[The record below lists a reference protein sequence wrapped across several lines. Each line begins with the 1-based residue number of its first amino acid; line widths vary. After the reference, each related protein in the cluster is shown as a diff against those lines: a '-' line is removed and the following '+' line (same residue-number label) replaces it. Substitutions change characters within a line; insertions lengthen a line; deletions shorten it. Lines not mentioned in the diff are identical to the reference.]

1 MIVCEGVPLLVS
13 RLSRVVPAVLLCVGF
28 FLWFGCRIDE
38 TDDSGVA
45 GGTSDFSA
53 GEISPVQ
60 VQSGG
65 GAISASTSV
74 DLGAETLAGA
84 VVQGFYDRETEIY
97 GRWMGQESMVVL
109 RVPGV
114 AGSGSQRFFI
124 RVSGLNPR
132 SDDYSLLLLLG
143 GETVARIDNPQ
154 RGTAFSL
161 WSEVLDLV
169 PGQDLKIELE
179 VSSTFKPSDH
189 GSQDERILGTVV
201 DEVSILPAE
210 SKPVVNFSRRSQNIN
225 VPFSGMFAPEP
236 GMVGQWAGLELRAI
250 LEKPPSRDGR
260 YQVIIRGVNY
270 RPDAYTISVFL
281 GNEHLADLQSPSQGR
296 PFVLVTSC
304 SVAQSSSLVEIRVVT
319 DKGFRPSSV
328 GLADDRELGV
338 FLESVEIREG
348 VVAGCV
354 DFVTTDV
361 DVAAIH
367 GIFPEEEGLEGLG
380 RWIGPEA
387 ALRVSVPQEKRVFH
401 SLVLEGIN
409 YRIDD
414 FRLSTSVDGQP
425 VFSFRPPNGKF
436 SVRMPM
442 KADLDPGAAVRVDLK
457 AAPPFV
463 SEELN
468 GTERVLGVVI
478 RRVCIE

>member
-1 MIVCEGVPLLVS
+1 MIVCEGVPVLVS
-13 RLSRVVPAVLLCVGF
+13 RLSRVLSVMLLCVGF
-28 FLWFGCRIDE
+28 FLWSGCRIDQK
-38 TDDSGVA
+38 DDSGVA
-45 GGTSDFSA
+45 VGSPESSA
-53 GEISPVQ
+53 TVQ
-60 VQSGG
+60 TQSK
-65 GAISASTSV
+65 GAHVPTSV

-84 VVQGFYDRETEIY
+84 VVQGFFEPETEIY
-97 GRWMGQESMVVL
+97 GRWMGLESRLVL
-109 RVPGV
+109 QVPGE
-114 AGSGSQRFFI
+114 AGSGSQQFFV

-132 SDDYSLLLLLG
+132 SDDYSLLLLLD

-154 RGTAFSL
+154 SGTAFTL

-169 PGQDLKIELE
+169 PGQNLKIELE
-179 VSSTFKPSDH
+179 VSSTIRPSDH
-189 GSQDERILGTVV
+189 GSQDDRVLGTVI
-201 DEVSILPAE
+201 DEVSILPAK
-210 SKPVVNFSRRSQNIN
+210 SKPVVNFSRRSQSIN

-236 GMVGQWAGLELRAI
+236 GMSGRWAGLELRAI
-250 LEKPPSRDGR
+250 LEKPPSRDDE
-260 YQVIIRGVNY
+260 YQVIIRGVNF
-270 RPDAYTISVFL
+270 RPDAYTIGVFL
-281 GNEHLADLQSPSQGR
+281 GDEHLADLQSPSQGS
-296 PFVLVTSC
+296 PFVLATSC
-304 SVAQSSSLVEIRVVT
+304 SIPQASSLVEIRVVT

-361 DVAAIH
+361 DVATIH

-387 ALRVSVPQEKRVFH
+387 GLRVSVPQEKRVFH

-414 FRLSTSVDGQP
+414 FRLSTAVDGQP
-425 VFSFRPPNGKF
+425 IFTFRPPNGKF

-442 KADLDPGAAVRVDLK
+442 KVDLDPGAAVRVDLK
-457 AAPPFV
+457 ANPPFV
-463 SEELN
+463 SEELH
-468 GTERVLGVVI
+468 GTQRVLGIVI